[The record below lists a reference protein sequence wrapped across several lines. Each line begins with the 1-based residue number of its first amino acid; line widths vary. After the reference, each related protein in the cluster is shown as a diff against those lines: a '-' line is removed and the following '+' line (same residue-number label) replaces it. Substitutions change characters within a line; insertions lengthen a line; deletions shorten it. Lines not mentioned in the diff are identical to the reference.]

1 MKNSERSFILKVQ
14 KDHRVFFKQHKT
26 DGVEKRIQYLK
37 KLKKLLDKKEASIM
51 DALFLDLK
59 KPAFESYTS
68 EVLMVQKELSL
79 LIKNI
84 KEWAAPKRV
93 SGSLLSFPSQDFII
107 SEPYGTVLLI
117 SPWNY
122 PFQLAMIPFIGAIAA
137 GNTAVL
143 KPSESAPHT
152 AQIIEEIL
160 MEVFPENWVKVIQGD
175 VTVGE
180 ALLKY
185 QWDYIFYTGSTHVGR
200 IVAKAA
206 AEFLTPTTLELGGK
220 SPCVVDGTTPIQKTA
235 RRIIWG
241 KFLNCGQTCIAPD
254 FLIVKRN
261 IKDKLIT
268 HLSEEIE
275 KAYGENP
282 KNSEDYPR
290 IVNKTNLS
298 RLSNLI
304 KDTKIIFGGEYDLET
319 CYFSPTIIDEPDIKS
334 ALMAEEIFGPI
345 LPIISYDDEN
355 QIEELMSKYEKPLAL
370 YVFSSNKNFSEK
382 IICKYSFGGGAIND
396 TIIQVGNPNLPF
408 GGVGHSGIGKYHGKT
423 SFDQLSHKKAIV
435 KKGNWL
441 DIKIRYAP
449 YKGKLKYVKKFFK
462 LFS

>member
-1 MKNSERSFILKVQ
+1 MEFSNYIENQ
-14 KDHRVFFKQHKT
+14 ENYFKIGKT
-26 DGVEKRIQYLK
+26 LHISKR
-37 KLKKLLDKKEASIM
+37 KKLLRNLKKEILSNEDKIFRALNDDLRKSNYETYLTEIGILISEI
-51 DALFLDLK
+51 DLFLSNLEKWAKPK
-59 KPAFESYTS
+59 KVKS
-68 EVLMVQKELSL
+68 
-79 LIKNI
+79 
-84 KEWAAPKRV
+84 
-93 SGSLLSFPSQDFII
+93 SLLSFPSSDYIY
-107 SEPYGTVLLI
+107 SEPYGKVLVI

-122 PFQLAMIPFIGAIAA
+122 PFQLAILPVMSAVAA
-137 GNTAVL
+137 GNTVVL
-143 KPSESAPHT
+143 KPSEHAPHT
-152 AQIIEEIL
+152 SRLVKDIIEK
-160 MEVFPENWVKVIQGD
+160 VFNKSHVLVIEGAAD
-175 VTVGE
+175 T
-180 ALLKY
+180 ASKLLEY
-185 QWDYIFYTGSTHVGR
+185 RWDYIFFTGSVRIGK
-200 IVAKAA
+200 IVAAA
-206 AEFLTPTTLELGGK
+206 AAKHLTPTTLELGGK
-220 SPCVVDGTTPIQKTA
+220 NPCIIDDTIDLRLA
-235 RRIIWG
+235 SRRIVWG
-241 KFLNCGQTCIAPD
+241 KFVNAGQTCIAPD